1 MSYYWHTFLIILR
14 TPFLET
20 EMIWGIVPLYF
31 GWFCNELTPSK
42 ASYRTAVQTGF
53 TFLWAGAQWLF
64 QYAHQRPRSAP
75 VISVD
80 ALLAVNMIVTLLVIA
95 FGLMAFVSGIRR
107 KFPKHFQFLGHTRFA
122 AYFMVAMFPRSS
134 GTAQTP
140 VPVDS
145 GPGRRPGHRTPDP
158 PSVRERRA
166 SR

>member
-1 MSYYWHTFLIILR
+1 MSHYWHTFLTIFK

-31 GWFCNELTPSK
+31 GWICNELTPSK

-122 AYFMVAMFPRSS
+122 AYFMVAMFPMQAHYLKWSWDHLI
-134 GTAQTP
+134 TILLFA
-140 VPVDS
+140 VPVWLVVHL
-145 GPGRRPGHRTPDP
+145 GTMPLRR
-158 PSVRERRA
+158 
-166 SR
+166 